1 MYKAVIFDLDGTL
14 MDTAP
19 GVLQAVRY
27 TIQAMKLPELPEST
41 ILKFIG
47 PPVKQS
53 FINFCGLSEEEA
65 NKATKIFRDRY
76 STVDLFGAIVY
87 DGIFD
92 VLEELGRRG
101 IKTGVATYKREDYA
115 VRLLQ
120 EKGISAY
127 CQSMC
132 GADDLGVKSK
142 QDILQECIDALGIT
156 KNEEAILV
164 GDTLH
169 DSEGAE
175 KAGAKFIAVTYGYGF
190 KNASEVP
197 AGKGV
202 LGVVNTPR
210 DILDFCGSNE

>member
-1 MYKAVIFDLDGTL
+1 MYKAVVFDLDGTL

-27 TIQAMKLPELPEST
+27 TIRTMELPELEEST

-53 FINFCGLSEEEA
+53 FVRYCGLSEGEA
-65 NKATKIFRDRY
+65 NQATKIFRNRY

-92 VLEELGRRG
+92 VLKELSKRG
-101 IKTGVATYKREDYA
+101 IKIGVATYKREDYA

-120 EKGISAY
+120 EKGIAAY

-142 QDILQECIDALGIT
+142 QDILQECIDTLGIAR
-156 KNEEAILV
+156 NEEAILV
-164 GDTLH
+164 GDTFH

-202 LGVVNTPR
+202 LGIINYPGG
-210 DILDFCGSNE
+210 ILDFCGSNK